1 VEGKVM
7 KSDEPARSS
16 DRPDRFGQKKDP
28 RLEGL
33 ISDWKKGEKDKWRG
47 HGKKDGKKK
56 R

>member
-1 VEGKVM
+1 MASE
-7 KSDEPARSS
+7 EPTRQNGGSN
-16 DRPDRFGQKKDP
+16 RFGQRKDP

-33 ISDWKKGEKDKWRG
+33 ISGWKKGEKDKWRG